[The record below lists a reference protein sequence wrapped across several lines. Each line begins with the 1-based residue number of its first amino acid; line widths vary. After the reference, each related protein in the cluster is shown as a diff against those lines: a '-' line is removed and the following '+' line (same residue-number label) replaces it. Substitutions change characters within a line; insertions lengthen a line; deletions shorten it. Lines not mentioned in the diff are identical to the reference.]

1 MQKSE
6 NFTEILQNLQ
16 KFAKFCKNFA
26 KILKI
31 QLTHFVDFEKR
42 CKMSI
47 WLQKSALIQPRT
59 SSPKFAEASKQA
71 IPTPGHKSCSGD
83 PSKPSGDGRKICSLR
98 FFLGGSN
105 SQGGKRARIIWQEKK
120 RLACEDLNQKMKSE
134 NSVPLAVV
142 PILQT
147 RRASS
152 NKTHIVHI
160 HGSNGKRIH
169 KALHPSKA
177 GLWPVPLDE

>member
-1 MQKSE
+1 VRQVHSHAARKCQADKRTPLSARRATRMPCTRFESD
-6 NFTEILQNLQ
+6 T
-16 KFAKFCKNFA
+16 
-26 KILKI
+26 LK
-31 QLTHFVDFEKR
+31 
-42 CKMSI
+42 
-47 WLQKSALIQPRT
+47 
-59 SSPKFAEASKQA
+59 EASVRQRHEHGLVAGVTPASRREMDEKFVRCVSLLAAA
-71 IPTPGHKSCSGD
+71 IP
-83 PSKPSGDGRKICSLR
+83 R
-98 FFLGGSN
+98 
-105 SQGGKRARIIWQEKK
+105 GGKRARIIWQEKK

-152 NKTHIVHI
+152 NKTHIVHT

-169 KALHPSKA
+169 DAGVVPRPHDALHPSKA

>member
-1 MQKSE
+1 MLCGKFTRMPQENVRLTSVRLSAQDELRVCHALVSNQKRLEPSVRQRHE
-6 NFTEILQNLQ
+6 QGQAAGVTPASRREMDE
-16 KFAKFCKNFA
+16 KF
-26 KILKI
+26 
-31 QLTHFVDFEKR
+31 VR
-42 CKMSI
+42 CVS
-47 WLQKSALIQPRT
+47 LLA
-59 SSPKFAEASKQA
+59 AA
-71 IPTPGHKSCSGD
+71 IP
-83 PSKPSGDGRKICSLR
+83 R
-98 FFLGGSN
+98 
-105 SQGGKRARIIWQEKK
+105 GGKRARIIWQEKK

-169 KALHPSKA
+169 DAGVVPRPHDALHPSKA

>member
-1 MQKSE
+1 MRQVHSHAARKCQADKRTPLSARRATRMPCTRFE
-6 NFTEILQNLQ
+6 SDT
-16 KFAKFCKNFA
+16 
-26 KILKI
+26 LK
-31 QLTHFVDFEKR
+31 
-42 CKMSI
+42 
-47 WLQKSALIQPRT
+47 
-59 SSPKFAEASKQA
+59 EASVRQRHEHGQVAGVTPASRREMDEKLVSCVSLLAAA
-71 IPTPGHKSCSGD
+71 IP
-83 PSKPSGDGRKICSLR
+83 R
-98 FFLGGSN
+98 
-105 SQGGKRARIIWQEKK
+105 GGKRARIIWQEKK